1 MIGGAAIFLSKQTP
15 YPGFYALLPVL
26 GAGAVLWPLGR
37 NTLVS
42 RVLAS
47 KFLVFIGAISY
58 SLYLFHWPIIVFW
71 RHYISFAPLTTGE
84 QVAIIALSFL
94 VSWASWL
101 FVEQRYR
108 WCAASRR
115 VVFTSAAAAVFL
127 LAGVNIAIFASSGIP
142 QRIPDSVKAISS
154 REIMWDWTCPHEVR
168 FSEEEE
174 CVVGHNWKDARFHIA
189 LWGDSNAAH
198 ILPIL
203 DRALAGRDA
212 SAVFFFTCSP
222 VVQIDGAQFFHPDK
236 NYTSACDRV
245 RTNVIESINKHSEI
259 SLVILSSAWS
269 TLVLHLIRND
279 GDAPDAVAGLKIL
292 EASLHKTVSMISA
305 RNRDIIVISDIPRWL
320 HDPLP
325 CVLSQQTALL
335 RRKCQKDI
343 TRIDRSFFE
352 QFHKPTHDLLRR
364 QSQKSG
370 FTVISPE
377 DKLCNNSG
385 CTTIIGGEFIYLDE
399 GHLRRNLKPETLAEL
414 EEFLNLST
422 TIDQHIQKMSRP
434 EEIGKANN

>member
-1 MIGGAAIFLSKQTP
+1 MGFYMPQSRAWELIFGGWMASAVRPLQPVRRKWLIECIPLVGLAMIGGAAIFLSKQTP

-94 VSWASWL
+94 VSWASWR

-108 WCAASRR
+108 WRAASRR
-115 VVFTSAAAAVFL
+115 IVFTSAAAAVFL

-154 REIMWDWTCPHEVR
+154 REIMWDWTCPHEVL
-168 FSEEEE
+168 FSEKKE

-212 SAVFFFTCSP
+212 
-222 VVQIDGAQFFHPDK
+222 
-236 NYTSACDRV
+236 
-245 RTNVIESINKHSEI
+245 
-259 SLVILSSAWS
+259 
-269 TLVLHLIRND
+269 
-279 GDAPDAVAGLKIL
+279 
-292 EASLHKTVSMISA
+292 
-305 RNRDIIVISDIPRWL
+305 
-320 HDPLP
+320 
-325 CVLSQQTALL
+325 
-335 RRKCQKDI
+335 
-343 TRIDRSFFE
+343 
-352 QFHKPTHDLLRR
+352 
-364 QSQKSG
+364 
-370 FTVISPE
+370 
-377 DKLCNNSG
+377 
-385 CTTIIGGEFIYLDE
+385 
-399 GHLRRNLKPETLAEL
+399 
-414 EEFLNLST
+414 
-422 TIDQHIQKMSRP
+422 
-434 EEIGKANN
+434 